1 MEDQMDNQMQ
11 MIRYNAP
18 QYLVEPYGDV
28 IEGEALDLELSEL
41 DAITAVEEATGWQP
55 YTHIVTGVIRS
66 SDPNDGDWYITY
78 LSTFDPR
85 KEE

>member
-1 MEDQMDNQMQ
+1 MEEQMDKQMQ
-11 MIRYNAP
+11 LARYNAP
-18 QYLVEPYGDV
+18 QYLVEPYGDI
-28 IEGEALDLELSEL
+28 IEGDAVVDEITAL
-41 DAITAVEEATGWQP
+41 DAITAVEEVAGWQP